1 MKILVVPTTDWV
13 GHPVVERQHQIFER
27 LAAKHEVHVLRFR
40 YYNERNLN
48 TRVIVHEINDNMV
61 NSIAMYYLINV
72 VKHYNA
78 IKEIVTRNRIEIVV
92 LSNLLPAFTSIKE
105 LGKRASTIF
114 DLSDHFPSSATGY
127 VFNVRSI
134 FGKLSCYTLEAMLKH
149 ILNRVDCTVTCSYP
163 LKTYA
168 ERLNVNGN
176 VALVPNGV
184 EEFFLTRKYAGD
196 AVKSMYNLDK
206 SIVIGYV
213 GMIEFWVNMS
223 PLLQAI
229 KKLSRTCKVKLFLVG
244 KRFQTNTHQKLLREI
259 KELKISENVVWSK
272 GWVRH
277 EELPSYIA
285 AMDLCV
291 IPFDHTH
298 PTAYFSAPNKLWEYL
313 AVGRPVITTPV
324 PDVLVQAGQYV
335 NVAVSSQ
342 DYLKII
348 EDYIR
353 EPDKYDQK
361 ACGAKQIIRKRTW
374 TRIAQKYEQLLMSLP
389 NH

>member
-1 MKILVVPTTDWV
+1 MVPTTDWV

-48 TRVIVHEINDNMV
+48 TRTIVHEINDNMV

-72 VKHYNA
+72 IKHYSA
-78 IKEIVTRNRIEIVV
+78 IKQIVTRNQIEIVV
-92 LSNLLPAFTSIKE
+92 LSNLLPAFTSTKE
-105 LGKRASTIF
+105 LEKRASTIF

-127 VFNVRSI
+127 VFNVQSI
-134 FGKLSCYTLEAMLKH
+134 FGKLSCFTLEAMLKH
-149 ILNRVDCTVTCSYP
+149 ILNKVDFTVACSYP

-176 VALVPNGV
+176 VALIPNGV
-184 EEFFLTRKYAGD
+184 EDFFLTRKYAGD

-213 GMIEFWVNMS
+213 GMIEFWLNMS

-229 KKLSRTCKVKLFLVG
+229 KKLSRTYKVKLFLVG

-272 GWVRH
+272 GWVPH

-285 AMDLCV
+285 AIDLCV
-291 IPFDHTH
+291 IPFDHMH

-313 AVGRPVITTPV
+313 AVGRPVITTPL
-324 PDVLVQAGQYV
+324 PDVLIQAGQYV

-342 DYLKII
+342 DYSKII
-348 EDYIR
+348 EDYIK
-353 EPDKYDQK
+353 EPSKYNQK
-361 ACGAKQIIRKRTW
+361 ARDAKQIIRNRTW
-374 TRIAQKYEQLLMSLP
+374 AKIAQKYEQLLISLV